1 MKQFAAK
8 TLGAAALGAA
18 FAAAA
23 VGSASAAEQA
33 APAVPDVATA
43 LSTVT
48 SVLPVQETGNKLPA
62 GTPES
67 LAAGRNA
74 LAGTVAHTP
83 MPSPLVDSDTNPVGG
98 LLGGTLPGV

>member
-33 APAVPDVATA
+33 APAAPDVATA

-67 LAAGRNA
+67 LAAGQNA
-74 LAGTVAHTP
+74 FTGTVANTLTP
-83 MPSPLVDSDTNPVGG
+83 KPLAAGDPNPVGK
-98 LLGGTLPGV
+98 LLLGTLPGV